1 MQFTQ
6 PTTAQPAPLVLSR
19 HFSLKPSNTYMD
31 ESKFSVRT
39 FKDGNKAIE
48 LVEQHTEAVEATL
61 DKQAKQTV
69 APFTTFNFIRTVQ
82 HNIMMQAQ
90 GIFMSKEKKDDDDV
104 PEGFQKFLKKARKG
118 TKASK
123 ESDADKKGKGDEEKK
138 AKEQK
143 KDDDDLSE
151 LEEEAETKEKDGKKE
166 GEKGQSDAGKKIK
179 EFFFQPN
186 GKDPKWEN
194 ILLVAFLSGAFSYY
208 LATMK
213 PPSEEITY
221 PEFINTYL
229 AQNKCAMIT
238 ISEDKSSDTFKF
250 RAVIDTNEGKKV
262 HMVLP

>member
-1 MQFTQ
+1 
-6 PTTAQPAPLVLSR
+6 
-19 HFSLKPSNTYMD
+19 
-31 ESKFSVRT
+31 
-39 FKDGNKAIE
+39 
-48 LVEQHTEAVEATL
+48 
-61 DKQAKQTV
+61 
-69 APFTTFNFIRTVQ
+69 
-82 HNIMMQAQ
+82 
-90 GIFMSKEKKDDDDV
+90 MSKEKKDDDDV
-104 PEGFQKFLKKARKG
+104 PEGFQKFLKKTRKG
-118 TKASK
+118 KTVNKDKADK
-123 ESDADKKGKGDEEKK
+123 QDKKGEDKK

-143 KDDDDLSE
+143 KDDDDSE
-151 LEEEAETKEKDGKKE
+151 LEEEHETKEKESKKDGD
-166 GEKGQSDAGKKIK
+166 KGQSDAGKKLK

-229 AQNKCAMIT
+229 AQNKCTMIT

-250 RAVIDTNEGKKV
+250 RAVIDTNDGKKV